1 VSVQLCDHRQTT
13 LSSTTHPRFLVVTRK
28 CRQGDGGF
36 CIVRGSHKLNLP
48 VPDNVAHGMVDAFQ
62 EHLYQPVTPKVSAG
76 FQNCFDICD
85 NRYQPVTQAGD
96 VVIWSEATV
105 HGATPWKADH
115 QRRIALYRFSPA
127 NMGYGRGYLEID
139 PARLEGMTDAQRA
152 VLQPPYA
159 TRLERPVVAVV
170 GSGDVQVQIRQRSEE
185 KKQLDMELFGTKYF

>member
-1 VSVQLCDHRQTT
+1 
-13 LSSTTHPRFLVVTRK
+13 
-28 CRQGDGGF
+28 
-36 CIVRGSHKLNLP
+36 
-48 VPDNVAHGMVDAFQ
+48 MVDAFQ
-62 EHLYQPVTPKVSAG
+62 EHL
-76 FQNCFDICD
+76 
-85 NRYQPVTQAGD
+85 YQPVTQAGD

-159 TRLERPVVAVV
+159 TRLERPVVAVD

>member
-1 VSVQLCDHRQTT
+1 VNGAPWTSLLAVSVQLCDHRQDHFPSNPARLPS
-13 LSSTTHPRFLVVTRK
+13 LSDLIACTSLTSRFAR
-28 CRQGDGGF
+28 RQGDGGF

-48 VPDNVAHGMVDAFQ
+48 VPDNVAHGLVDGFA
-62 EHLYQPVTPKVSAG
+62 EHL
-76 FQNCFDICD
+76 
-85 NRYQPVTQAGD
+85 YQPVTQAGD
-96 VVIWSEATV
+96 VVVWSEATV

-159 TRLERPVVAVV
+159 SRLERPVL
-170 GSGDVQVQIRQRSEE
+170 GSSGDGGVKVIANQSAMTRCKIWHA
-185 KKQLDMELFGTKYF
+185 G

>member
-1 VSVQLCDHRQTT
+1 MREWRPVDVAAGGVCAAVRPQAGP
-13 LSSTTHPRFLVVTRK
+13 LSSNPARLPSLSDLIACTSLTSRFAR
-28 CRQGDGGF
+28 RQGDGGF

-48 VPDNVAHGMVDAFQ
+48 VPDNVAHGLVDGFA
-62 EHLYQPVTPKVSAG
+62 EHL
-76 FQNCFDICD
+76 
-85 NRYQPVTQAGD
+85 YQPVTQAGD

-159 TRLERPVVAVV
+159 SRLERPVLGSSEDGGVKVVANQSAMTRCKIWHA
-170 GSGDVQVQIRQRSEE
+170 G
-185 KKQLDMELFGTKYF
+185 

>member
-1 VSVQLCDHRQTT
+1 MAPPGRPFWPCPCSCAITGNIPLPF
-13 LSSTTHPRFLVVTRK
+13 TTHHPFPVVTCKR
-28 CRQGDGGF
+28 RQGDGGF

-48 VPDNVAHGMVDAFQ
+48 VPDNVAHGMVDGFQ
-62 EHLYQPVTPKVSAG
+62 EHL
-76 FQNCFDICD
+76 
-85 NRYQPVTQAGD
+85 YQPVTQAGD

-159 TRLERPVVAVV
+159 P
-170 GSGDVQVQIRQRSEE
+170 
-185 KKQLDMELFGTKYF
+185 

>member
-1 VSVQLCDHRQTT
+1 
-13 LSSTTHPRFLVVTRK
+13 
-28 CRQGDGGF
+28 
-36 CIVRGSHKLNLP
+36 
-48 VPDNVAHGMVDAFQ
+48 MVDAFH
-62 EHLYQPVTPKVSAG
+62 EHL
-76 FQNCFDICD
+76 
-85 NRYQPVTQAGD
+85 YQPVTQAGD

-159 TRLERPVVAVV
+159 TRLERPVVAVG